1 MASMKVSFSKA
12 LMALQIVFNDYFEH
26 GGTHPLD
33 VLAQNDGVGD
43 EILRLFNPS
52 WLRGVK
58 SQDDLAKYARYQV
71 WNDLSNGVERFK
83 IEWIWDGEV
92 A

>member
-1 MASMKVSFSKA
+1 MAAMQISFSAA
-12 LMALQIVFNDYFEH
+12 LRALQIVFNDCFEH
-26 GGTHPLD
+26 NGAHPLD

-43 EILRLFNPS
+43 EILRLFQPS

-58 SQDDLAKYARYQV
+58 SQEDLEYARYHV
-71 WNDLSNGVERFK
+71 WNDLSNGVERFQ
-83 IEWIWDGEV
+83 IEWIWDDEEV